1 MSEKNIN
8 RRDFIKLAGTSA
20 AVTAVAM
27 SGCGDNVKTEKIIGE
42 NITSKKEIPTD
53 KMTYRTNPKTGD
65 KISVLG
71 YGFMRLPTVNNQSAR
86 ENGQEEID
94 QEQVN
99 RLTDFAIEH
108 GLNLF
113 DTSPAYCQ
121 GRSEH
126 SMGIAL
132 SRHPRNKYFISTKL
146 SNFAPPSWSRE
157 ASIGMYQNSLKEL
170 QTEYLDYLH
179 LHGIGMGANF
189 EGKELSGLEAFDKRY
204 IENGVLDYL
213 MKERQEGRIKNLGFS
228 YHGDVKV
235 FDYLVDNHDK
245 WHWDFAMIQMNYVDW
260 KYAKKINPRNTDAEY
275 LYNRLTEKGIPVFI
289 MEPILG
295 GRLAK
300 LPTHLSKVLRER
312 IPENSIA
319 SWSFRW
325 IATHKNVLT
334 ILSGMTYMEHL
345 QDNLST
351 LCPLQEC
358 TDEENNVLQ
367 RVADEFV
374 NFPLVPCTQC
384 QYCMPCPY
392 GVDIPG
398 SFTHYNKCVNEGYIA
413 VSTQDKDFVINRKRF
428 LIGYDRKVDKKR
440 QAAHCIGCGV
450 CMPHCPQG
458 IQIPERLT
466 DINNY
471 IEKLRQE
478 KL

>member
-1 MSEKNIN
+1 MSGKNIN
-8 RRDFIKLAGTSA
+8 RRDFLKMAGASA
-20 AVTAVAM
+20 AVTAVSM
-27 SGCGDNVKTEKIIGE
+27 MGCGNQKTEE
-42 NITSKKEIPTD
+42 ITGQSTSSKKEIPTD
-53 KMTYRTNPKTGD
+53 KMTYRINPKTGD

-71 YGFMRLPTVNNQSAR
+71 YGFMRLPTVNNRSAR
-86 ENGQEEID
+86 ENGGEEID
-94 QEQVN
+94 QETVN

-126 SMGIAL
+126 AMGIAL
-132 SRHPRNKYFISTKL
+132 SRYPRNKYFISTKL
-146 SNFAPPSWSRE
+146 SNFAPQTWGRE
-157 ASIGMYQNSLKEL
+157 ESIAMYKNSLKEL
-170 QTEYLDYLH
+170 QTEYIDYLH
-179 LHGIGMGANF
+179 LHGIGMG
-189 EGKELSGLEAFDKRY
+189 GLEQFEKRY
-204 IENGVLDYL
+204 IENGVLDFL
-213 MKERQEGRIKNLGFS
+213 LKEREEGRIKNLGFS

-260 KYAKKINPRNTDAEY
+260 KYAKRINPMNTDAEY

-300 LPTHLSKVLRER
+300 LPKHLAANLRER
-312 IPENSIA
+312 IPENSVA

-325 IATHKNVLT
+325 IASHKNVLT

-345 QDNLST
+345 EDNLST

-358 TDEENNVLQ
+358 TEEENALLQ

-374 NFPLVPCTQC
+374 NFPLVPCTEC

-398 SFTHYNKCVNEGYIA
+398 SFSHYNKCVNEGYIS
-413 VSTQDKDFVINRKRF
+413 VSSQDENFAENRRRF

-440 QAAHCIGCGV
+440 QAAHCIGCNQCV
-450 CMPHCPQG
+450 SHCPQG
-458 IQIPERLT
+458 IKIPTRLK
-466 DINNY
+466 DIDDY
-471 IEKLRQE
+471 IEKLKQD

>member
-8 RRDFIKLAGTSA
+8 RRDFLKLAGASA

-27 SGCGDNVKTEKIIGE
+27 TGCGSQKTEEITGQKT
-42 NITSKKEIPTD
+42 TSKKEIPTD

-71 YGFMRLPTVNNQSAR
+71 YGFMRLPTINNRSAR
-86 ENGQEEID
+86 ENGGDEID
-94 QEQVN
+94 QETVN
-99 RLTDFAIEH
+99 KQTDFAIEH

-126 SMGIAL
+126 AMGIAL

-146 SNFAPPSWSRE
+146 SNFAPQTWSFE
-157 ASIGMYQNSLKEL
+157 ESVKIYKNSLKEL
-170 QTEYLDYLH
+170 QTEYIDYLH
-179 LHGIGMGANF
+179 LHGIGMGANLD
-189 EGKELSGLEAFDKRY
+189 GKDLTGLQAYEKRFV
-204 IENGVLDYL
+204 ENGLLDYL
-213 MKERQEGRIKNLGFS
+213 LKEREAGRIKNLGFS
-228 YHGDVKV
+228 YHGDVEV

-245 WHWDFAMIQMNYVDW
+245 YHWDFAMIQMNYVDW
-260 KYAKKINPRNTDAEY
+260 KYAKRINPRNTDAEY
-275 LYNRLTEKGIPVFI
+275 LYNRLTEKGIPVFV

-300 LPTHLSKVLRER
+300 LPTHLAKTLRER

-325 IATHKNVLT
+325 IASHKNILT
-334 ILSGMTYMEHL
+334 ILSGMTYTQHL
-345 QDNLST
+345 EDNLST

-358 TDEENNVLQ
+358 TDEENALLQ

-392 GVDIPG
+392 GVDIPT
-398 SFTHYNKCVNEGYIA
+398 SFTHYNKCVNEGYIS
-413 VSTQDKDFVINRKRF
+413 VSSQDKDFVENRKRF
-428 LIGYDRKVDKKR
+428 LIGYDRKVDKNR
-440 QAAHCIGCGV
+440 QAAHCIGCGQ
-450 CMPHCPQG
+450 CMPHCPQN
-458 IQIPERLT
+458 IRIPDRLK
-466 DINNY
+466 DIDDY
-471 IEKLRQE
+471 IEKLRQN